1 MFDMVLNTLKGFT
14 ALFLALEHLKY
25 CLNTQSLIGICVIL
39 WWFHCC
45 FLLKFYLINYLESLY
60 FPINTT
66 SETMKCDLFKHKLF
80 QKNSQKMWWAVVM
93 CKMLDN
99 SAPKMDFRH
108 VLRCV
113 CDHTFSHQAWGLVH
127 ITLFWFSSPK
137 IEVYCSGLSYSEPT
151 ENFQKNLVG
160 CLRWHANIS

>member
-1 MFDMVLNTLKGFT
+1 MSQYSKLERNLCYPLMVSLL
-14 ALFLALEHLKY
+14 LFIK
-25 CLNTQSLIGICVIL
+25 IL
-39 WWFHCC
+39 SHQLFG
-45 FLLKFYLINYLESLY
+45 KSY

-137 IEVYCSGLSYSEPT
+137 IEVYCSGLSYSQPT

>member
-1 MFDMVLNTLKGFT
+1 MSQYSKLERNLCYPLMVSLL
-14 ALFLALEHLKY
+14 LFIK
-25 CLNTQSLIGICVIL
+25 IL
-39 WWFHCC
+39 SHQLFG
-45 FLLKFYLINYLESLY
+45 KSS

-66 SETMKCDLFKHKLF
+66 LETMKCDLFKHKLF
-80 QKNSQKMWWAVVM
+80 QKNSPKMWWAIVM
-93 CKMLDN
+93 CKMHHN

-160 CLRWHANIS
+160 CLRWHANTS